1 LRPALLLDRVHLRLS
16 NGTGGPSA
24 GTAAT
29 VAPAADT
36 KPSPAVPGAAGR
48 PMRAPRRAGPTP
60 GKPSGRGAPVPRI
73 IVALSQAPERTTMK
87 LKSLLA
93 AAAALALI
101 GSAPAYAQTLRWAAQ
116 NDILTLDPHSQ
127 NHATTNAI
135 MMHAYEGLT
144 RYNAKYEIEPC
155 LATKWT
161 YLSPTQVR
169 FELRKGVKFQ
179 DGSPFTADD
188 VVFSFGRI
196 RQPQGTMQIYVTG
209 INEVRKIDDHTV
221 DLILAA
227 PQPILLRNI
236 VDFRIMSKSWAE
248 KNRTT
253 NTQNYKD
260 KEENYASRN
269 AIGTGPYRIT
279 GWTPEQRV
287 TMTVNND
294 WWDKHANNVKE
305 VVYTP
310 IKSDPT
316 RVAALLS
323 GDVDMLTDLP
333 TQDVARLRADSKLKI
348 LDGPEVRTIYLA
360 PDIGSP
366 ELKYSNVKG
375 KNPLADKRVRQALS
389 MAIDRAAI
397 QRNIMRGLS
406 VPAGIMVAPG
416 VNGHSPE
423 LDTPVKADPDGA
435 KRLLAEAGYPDGFEV
450 RLNCPNNR
458 YVNDEEIC
466 QAIVAMWARIGVK
479 ATLAAENMATFIQKV
494 QNFDSSIYLL
504 GWGVATYDAQYALQS
519 LIRTRTT
526 GADGNFN
533 FSKISDPTVDR
544 LVDAMKTETD
554 VAKRNA
560 MIRDALI
567 RTRDEVLTIPLHH
580 QVRPW
585 AMKQGVTTTHRSDDR
600 PEARFTTLR

>member
-1 LRPALLLDRVHLRLS
+1 MNFKTLL
-16 NGTGGPSA
+16 A
-24 GTAAT
+24 TAA
-29 VAPAADT
+29 
-36 KPSPAVPGAAGR
+36 
-48 PMRAPRRAGPTP
+48 
-60 GKPSGRGAPVPRI
+60 
-73 IVALSQAPERTTMK
+73 
-87 LKSLLA
+87 LLA
-93 AAAALALI
+93 AAALP
-101 GSAPAYAQTLRWAAQ
+101 APAQTLRWAAQ

-135 MMHAYEGLT
+135 LMHAYEGLT
-144 RYNAKYEIEPC
+144 RYNAQYQVEPA

-161 YLSPTQVR
+161 FLSPTQVR
-169 FELRKGVKFQ
+169 FELRKGVKFH
-179 DGSPFTADD
+179 DGTPFTADD

-196 RQPQGTMQIYVTG
+196 RQPQGTMGIYVTG
-209 INEVRKIDDHTV
+209 INEIKKVDDHTV
-221 DLILAA
+221 DMVLAA
-227 PQPILLRNI
+227 PNPLLLRNI
-236 VDFRIMSKSWAE
+236 IDFRIMSKAWAE

-253 NTQNYKD
+253 NTQDYKN
-260 KEENYASRN
+260 KEENFASRN
-269 AIGTGPYRIT
+269 VMGTGPYKIT
-279 GWTPEQRV
+279 GWTPEQRI
-287 TMTVNND
+287 TMTINAD
-294 WWDKHANNVKE
+294 WWDKHTGNVKE

-323 GDVDMLTDLP
+323 GDVDLLTDLP
-333 TQDVARLRADSKLKI
+333 TQDVARLRADGKLKI
-348 LDGPEVRTIYLA
+348 VDGPEVRTIYLA
-360 PDIGSP
+360 PDLGSP
-366 ELKYSNVKG
+366 ELKHSSVKG
-375 KNPLADKRVRQALS
+375 KNPFADKRVRQALS
-389 MAIDRAAI
+389 MAIDRATI

-406 VPAGIMVAPG
+406 VPAALMVAPG
-416 VNGHSPE
+416 VNGHE
-423 LDTPVKADPDGA
+423 AALDQPTKFDSDGA
-435 KRLLAEAGYPDGFEV
+435 KKLLAEAGYPDGFEV

-504 GWGVATYDAQYALQS
+504 GWGVATYDAQYTLQS
-519 LIRTRTT
+519 LIRTRTS

-560 MIRDALI
+560 MIREALV

-585 AMKQGVTTTHRSDDR
+585 AMKAGVSTVHRSDDR
-600 PEARFTTLR
+600 PEARFTSLR